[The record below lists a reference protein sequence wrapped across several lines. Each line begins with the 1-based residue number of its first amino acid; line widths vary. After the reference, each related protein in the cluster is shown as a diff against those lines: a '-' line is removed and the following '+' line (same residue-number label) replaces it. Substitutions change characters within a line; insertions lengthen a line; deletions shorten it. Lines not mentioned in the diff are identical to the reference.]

1 MRPIADV
8 AKELGLAA
16 GAFTPYGDWKAKVNL
31 PLEGG
36 PDTAHGLGVLVMV
49 TAMTPTPSGEGKTVT
64 TIGLGMGL
72 RRLGKKS
79 IVCLRQP
86 SLGPI
91 FGAKGGAAGGG
102 RCTVEPMQD
111 INLHFTGD
119 INAVGSAHNLLSAM
133 LDNHIFHGNELGL
146 DSETLT
152 WPRAVDMNDRALRR
166 IVVGMGEARRGV
178 QHESSYVITAAS
190 EIMAIHGL
198 SKDLAELRSR
208 LGRVTVGY
216 GGDRRPVT
224 AEQLKAAGAMAVV
237 LKESLAP
244 NLVQTAEGTPA
255 LVHGG
260 PFANIAHGTSSLT
273 SILLGLK
280 VADYCVVE
288 LGFASDLGAEKFI
301 DIVTRVGGFEVSVAV
316 IVVTVRA
323 LRFHGGVP
331 KDALESPNLKAV
343 AAGLDNLAK
352 HVENMGKFGLT
363 PVVAINR
370 FPSDSEDEIRQVRE
384 FCRERGLPCAVSTAF
399 TDGSEGA
406 VELSRSVVDAAELR
420 EKSRPIYSLGM
431 SIEEKLDLLT
441 REVYGGTGVDYEQEA
456 LEDIALISRLG
467 LAGQPVCV
475 AKTPLSL
482 SDDPKKIGR
491 PRGFKCRVHHVRP
504 AAGAGFNVAYM
515 GEVTTMPGL
524 PKVPL
529 AEQMDLTDDGL
540 TAGLR

>member
-1 MRPIADV
+1 
-8 AKELGLAA
+8 
-16 GAFTPYGDWKAKVNL
+16 
-31 PLEGG
+31 
-36 PDTAHGLGVLVMV
+36 MV

-91 FGAKGGAAGGG
+91 FGVKGGAAGGG

-133 LDNHIFHGNELGL
+133 LDNHVFHGNELGL
-146 DSETLT
+146 DSEMLT

-166 IVVGMGEARRGV
+166 IVVGMGETRRGV
-178 QHESSYVITAAS
+178 QHENSFVITAAS

-198 SKDLAELRSR
+198 SKDYADLRSR
-208 LGRVTVGY
+208 LERVIVGY

-288 LGFASDLGAEKFI
+288 SGFASDLGAEKFI
-301 DIVTRVGGFEVSVAV
+301 DMVTRTGGFDVSVAV

-323 LRFHGGVP
+323 LRFHGGVA

-343 AAGLDNLAK
+343 AVGLDNLAK

-363 PVVAINR
+363 PVVAINE
-370 FPSDSEDEIRQVRE
+370 FPSDSEGEIGQVRE

-406 VELSRSVVDAAELR
+406 IELSKSVVDAAELR
-420 EKSRPIYSLGM
+420 EKGRPIYSLGM

-441 REVYGGTGVDYEQEA
+441 REVYGGTGVDYEQDA
-456 LEDIALISRLG
+456 LEDIVLISRLG
-467 LAGQPVCV
+467 LAGQPICV

-491 PRGFKCRVHHVRP
+491 PNGFKCRVHHVRP
-504 AAGAGFNVAYM
+504 AAGAGFNIAYM

-529 AEQMDLTDDGL
+529 AEQMDLTGDGMIS
-540 TAGLR
+540 GLR